1 MTTFSTCTICHSL
14 TLLYPWPLAQAAS
27 LQAGPSSARGG
38 EPNTPGD
45 QHSALRGGLEQN
57 GGSTAVLCAM
67 RVWLRSRRLR
77 RLGHSNHLV
86 KRQNPFVA
94 DLGFR
99 ITAGVLSSFQNESA
113 RRGESRPGL
122 STRSRLE
129 VSLSR
134 GVGRSG
140 QLRDTNSSWLA

>member
-1 MTTFSTCTICHSL
+1 MTTFSTCTMCHSL

-38 EPNTPGD
+38 ESNTPGD

-67 RVWLRSRRLR
+67 SVWLRSRRLR

-99 ITAGVLSSFQNESA
+99 ITAGVLSSLRQNESA
-113 RRGESRPGL
+113 RRGGSRPGL
-122 STRSRLE
+122 SKIFEAFATGGLPFA
-129 VSLSR
+129 
-134 GVGRSG
+134 G
-140 QLRDTNSSWLA
+140 SWPFRTTA

>member
-99 ITAGVLSSFQNESA
+99 ITAGVLSSLQNESA
-113 RRGESRPGL
+113 RRGESRPGP
-122 STRSRLE
+122 SKIFEAFAT
-129 VSLSR
+129 
-134 GVGRSG
+134 GVLPFAGG
-140 QLRDTNSSWLA
+140 WPLRTTA